1 MYDIITFGSAT
12 QDNFLRLKKDGYR
25 VLDTNRFLTNQGL
38 CFSLGSKIFIEDLN
52 IFSGG
57 GGTNTA
63 ATFARQGFR
72 VAYVGKVGDDKMGES
87 TIEELK
93 GLGVNTSFVKKE
105 PNYRT
110 AYSVILS
117 SPHGERTIL
126 IYRGACHFM
135 TKEEVSWGKI
145 KKTKWF
151 YLAPLSEKLAELFGP
166 LVDFAKENN
175 IEVAANPGNT
185 QIKLGEEVLKPIL
198 SKINVLFLNEEEASL
213 LTKIPFKQEEEVI
226 KQLSSFCPGIIVI
239 TKGKDGSV
247 VFDGKHVFRAGVQD
261 VPVVDKAG
269 AGDAFGSGF
278 LSGLLLK
285 NDIEYAI
292 QLATANAAGCVQ
304 ETGTKNG
311 LLSEKDLADLP
322 RVLVEK
328 MEL

>member
-1 MYDIITFGSAT
+1 
-12 QDNFLRLKKDGYR
+12 
-25 VLDTNRFLTNQGL
+25 
-38 CFSLGSKIFIEDLN
+38 
-52 IFSGG
+52 
-57 GGTNTA
+57 
-63 ATFARQGFR
+63 
-72 VAYVGKVGDDKMGES
+72 
-87 TIEELK
+87 
-93 GLGVNTSFVKKE
+93 
-105 PNYRT
+105 
-110 AYSVILS
+110 
-117 SPHGERTIL
+117 
-126 IYRGACHFM
+126 M